1 VFKTPSV
8 SVIIPTY
15 NRPEVLCETMAM
27 ALAQDYPDFEV
38 IVVDQTLEPSAAVRA
53 FVEKSGSR
61 LRYIQR
67 EVPNLPAARNAGVRI
82 SRGEIIVFM
91 DDDVIVGPEYVA
103 AHVHRYHDPSVG
115 GVMGITFAPDESDE
129 AEVLKRDLATFGM
142 REPLADGCFRVE
154 SLVGCNSSYRREAF
168 FKAGWADE
176 RFGGLGYCEDNDLSF
191 RVGRSGYK
199 LVLDPRVRLVHL
211 ALKTGG
217 CGFRDPVHDERVRGE
232 QNRLRLLLMV
242 KHRATFGTSRML
254 SSLWGEYRGYA
265 MNRATLGSPS
275 ALLRRHWRFL
285 RGLFR
290 AVWASI
296 EGPIVSQPEIPA

>member
-1 VFKTPSV
+1 MSNPPV

-15 NRPEVLCETMAM
+15 NRGEVLCETMAM

-38 IVVDQTLEPSAAVRA
+38 IVVDQTPEPSAAVRA
-53 FVEKSGSR
+53 FVENAGSR
-61 LRYIQR
+61 LRYIRR

-103 AHVHRYHDPSVG
+103 AHVHRYHDASVG
-115 GVMGITFAPDESDE
+115 GVMGITLAPGESDD
-129 AEVLKRDLATFGM
+129 AAVLTRDLATFGM

-176 RFGGLGYCEDNDLSF
+176 RFGGLGYCEDTDLGL
-191 RVGRSGYK
+191 RIGRSGYK

-211 ALKTGG
+211 ALQTGG
-217 CGFRDPVHDERVRGE
+217 CGFRDPAHDERVRGE
-232 QNRLRLLLMV
+232 LNRLRLLLMV
-242 KHRATFGTSRML
+242 KHRATFGTSRMV
-254 SSLWGEYRGYA
+254 SSIWTEYRGYA
-265 MNRATLGSPS
+265 LNRTTLTSPA
-275 ALLRRHWRFL
+275 ALFRRHWRFL
-285 RGLFR
+285 RGLCQ
-290 AVWASI
+290 AAWAAI